1 MFFFLKSIQTPLTF
15 HRSVAISFSDKVEL
29 NLENIFYCLPPILV
43 KRRNLKKNR
52 WKVYTAKQVWFFA
65 RFPLFL
71 SNKAVV
77 KITKN
82 SMGKECWAIKVRKKL
97 GRKRG
102 SSTWFKPA
110 LIRASYSPSMTMLE
124 ETAEGRGSRAAWHS
138 LPADNVNAK
147 FTCGFATT
155 EHGLLFVNLIIACST
170 SCRSHHPASFMTP
183 TTVYICV

>member
-1 MFFFLKSIQTPLTF
+1 MFFFFKSIQTPLTF

-52 WKVYTAKQVWFFA
+52 WKVYTTKQVWFFA

-138 LPADNVNAK
+138 LPADNLVHCNPELK
-147 FTCGFATT
+147 RSWIKNKVFGR
-155 EHGLLFVNLIIACST
+155 EIKNGSCSRGWT
-170 SCRSHHPASFMTP
+170 LSRHRQHQLC
-183 TTVYICV
+183 IQ